1 MKQSDQIFIRG
12 QRVSCHIGVPDEER
26 VKPQELLIH
35 TTVCPRS
42 PSELTGDDLA
52 KTIDYHAI
60 SIRIKEVATS
70 CHRRLIETLAEDL
83 AGMVLSEFPVGVV
96 TIEIEKFILPNT
108 QCVGVVITRQC
119 GS

>member
-26 VKPQELLIH
+26 SEPQELLIH
-35 TTVCPRS
+35 TTVCPRT
-42 PSELTGDDLA
+42 PSELIDDDLT

-60 SIRIKEVATS
+60 SIRIREIAAS
-70 CHRRLIETLAEDL
+70 HPRRLIETLAEDL

-96 TIEIEKFILPNT
+96 TIEIEKFILPDT
-108 QCVGVVITRQC
+108 QCVGVLITRQ
-119 GS
+119 SDR